1 MKRRNILTAVLLP
14 VLLAAAVLILGTLV
28 PGWLLGRQEEKLRAQ
43 ANTVP
48 VDAVRPYGDDY
59 DEMKQELLGGIHAI
73 FALEDNKYEDVAEKD
88 VSDTVSAAL
97 EFLQTWS
104 DRTEQY
110 GVWLGNDLVSGQ
122 IFLQKITS
130 SASDSYALT
139 LDVMA
144 GQEPYGVYSA
154 SVSENGIPIYVCVRM
169 DGADSTVVGYLWQ
182 SLRET
187 YQSRC
192 GLSFNVILESEY
204 GASTNAADDDAAVSG
219 DGSVRSYAAVSSDM
233 SLRLELNWESFET
246 KYGSECWFYMTLT
259 ENTENDF

>member
-14 VLLAAAVLILGTLV
+14 VLLAAAVLVLGTLV

-59 DEMKQELLGGIHAI
+59 DEMKQELLGGIRTL
-73 FALEDNKYEDVAEKD
+73 FAREDCKYEDVAEKD
-88 VSDTVSAAL
+88 VSDTVSAAS

-104 DRTEQY
+104 DKTEQH
-110 GVWLGNDLVSGQ
+110 GVWLGNDLVSGYVY
-122 IFLQKITS
+122 LRKITS

-139 LDVMA
+139 LDAVD
-144 GQEPYGVYSA
+144 GWEPYGIYSA
-154 SVSENGIPIYVCVRM
+154 AVSANGIPIYACARM
-169 DGADSTVVGYLWQ
+169 DGADSAVVGYLWQ

-192 GLSFNVILESEY
+192 GLSFNVILKSEY

-259 ENTENDF
+259 ENEENDF

>member
-14 VLLAAAVLILGTLV
+14 VLLAAAVLVLGTLV

-59 DEMKQELLGGIHAI
+59 DEMKQELLGGIRTM
-73 FALEDNKYEDVAEKD
+73 FAQEDCKYEDVAEKD

-130 SASDSYALT
+130 SVSNSYALT

-144 GQEPYGVYSA
+144 GKDPMAFITHPYPKTVSQSMCA
-154 SVSENGIPIYVCVRM
+154 SEWMAP
-169 DGADSTVVGYLWQ
+169 T
-182 SLRET
+182 
-187 YQSRC
+187 
-192 GLSFNVILESEY
+192 
-204 GASTNAADDDAAVSG
+204 
-219 DGSVRSYAAVSSDM
+219 VRSLAIFGRVCGKPIRAGAV
-233 SLRLELNWESFET
+233 
-246 KYGSECWFYMTLT
+246 
-259 ENTENDF
+259 

>member
-122 IFLQKITS
+122 IFLQKITC

-139 LDVMA
+139 LWAV
-144 GQEPYGVYSA
+144 VNSSA
-154 SVSENGIPIYVCVRM
+154 
-169 DGADSTVVGYLWQ
+169 
-182 SLRET
+182 
-187 YQSRC
+187 
-192 GLSFNVILESEY
+192 
-204 GASTNAADDDAAVSG
+204 
-219 DGSVRSYAAVSSDM
+219 
-233 SLRLELNWESFET
+233 
-246 KYGSECWFYMTLT
+246 
-259 ENTENDF
+259 